1 MAPNVLHDFAG
12 KLKSLVAAISGTLI
26 ESISVPP
33 TEDDISSADVFT
45 NYAIS
50 NDALSVKLPIKERLV
65 LSHQPT
71 ILPTFHKERITCIK
85 ALETPYL
92 VSGGMDALA
101 MMWNL
106 DNGEL
111 VTTFQGHK
119 GPITCLG
126 SFKTAS

>member
-1 MAPNVLHDFAG
+1 MSVD
-12 KLKSLVAAISGTLI
+12 SLSL
-26 ESISVPP
+26 
-33 TEDDISSADVFT
+33 
-45 NYAIS
+45 
-50 NDALSVKLPIKERLV
+50 KLPIKERLV
-65 LSHQPT
+65 LSNTPG

-85 ALETPYL
+85 ALDSPYL

-101 MMWNL
+101 MLWNI

-126 SFKTAS
+126 SFKTTKNNFLVSGSTDKNLILWDLEDESNTLVFKGHDDTVTTTISLEDD